1 LIRKTA
7 LRGAAVAALLVLTS
21 PAALAA
27 EETSPESV
35 VVAEVNGEQITKA
48 DVIAMKESMSRQIPQ
63 IRNMPLEALFG
74 GLLER
79 AIDQKLISAKAADAG
94 LEDDPAVQEQIAA
107 VKAEILRREW
117 LTRQVDARIDED
129 RLKEAYD
136 KFLAENPA
144 EEEVRARHILVED
157 EATAKEIIKE
167 LEGGADFAE
176 LAKEKS
182 TGPSGARGGDLGYF
196 KKGAMVPAFSDAAF
210 ALDAGDITKDPVQ
223 TQFGWHVI
231 KLEDRRTAEP
241 PTFEEQKEELRAQ
254 LTQQVVEEVLTSL
267 REDADVKTYSI
278 EGKAAD

>member
-1 LIRKTA
+1 MIRKTA